1 MKTLSLDQFIKLSY
15 LSIGSHKLASSF
27 SRKVLKSFLLNSNY
41 RTYNVS
47 VKENVA
53 NGTVI
58 FQAQATDED
67 SGNNSIITYT
77 LLSSECDENFFV
89 DALSGNVTVTGNLD
103 HETRSEVILCIQA
116 TDGKFR
122 TTTKLVITVMDVNE
136 FSPVFNPQFYQR
148 RISETALAGEPVIQ
162 VFATDKDSGM
172 DSRIFY
178 NITGGNV
185 DGTFSIDPES
195 GTIVLLNSLDYEKQK
210 LYELHVQASD
220 GKFSSAAN
228 VSIQVI
234 DFNDNSPKFRQ
245 ASFWFSVAENVT
257 TGHLVGTVN
266 ASDKDSYDNANI
278 HYSISSVG
286 NYNKFVINSS
296 TGDIFTASNLDTE
309 AVENYVILVMAND
322 TGNPPRIST
331 TLVTITATDVND
343 NIPEFVQQN
352 FTVNISEA
360 SVIGA
365 NIVCLSTT
373 DPDSMRHSK
382 ITYLIANGNVNDTFK
397 VTTEGVLVLQKQL
410 DRETVQLYNLTI
422 VAGNSGVTV
431 PQSRVPANVIINI
444 VDVND
449 NSPVFQKLNYSFTV
463 PENVTERYPVG
474 SVTASDRDS
483 YDNAHI
489 SYSIPSLRDHDKF
502 WINTST
508 GEIYTN
514 GVLDFETADHYAILV
529 EAHDSGHPPRIA
541 VTLVNITITD
551 VNDNSPE
558 FVDRYLT
565 VNVSEATTVGTQ
577 IVCLSTIDRDSMQ
590 HARTSFNISKGNIN
604 NTFSVTD
611 EGVVILQRRLDWE
624 TISMYNLT
632 IYAVDSNSSQLKSSR
647 SAVVIIFVEDIND
660 NRPVFT
666 KNSYSAEMLENVPIG
681 YTVIIVTAND
691 KDKGSNGMVTYSLVE
706 SPWATDKLAN
716 NIFTVD
722 DITGAITTS
731 KKLKLDVPQVEYKFQ
746 VKASDQGIPTMESFT
761 NVLVTVED
769 TNDSPPVFTD
779 CPKTV
784 LVEQTEV
791 HSQMFRVSTTDADHG
806 SNANVTYSIFDETF
820 PENCASG
827 NGVFRVRHN
836 GSVYNTL
843 ELQEDCSYSI
853 NISATDGVEFDFCSV
868 DVYVMARQ
876 GTNAGK
882 TGKLY

>member
-58 FQAQATDED
+58 FQAKATDED

-148 RISETALAGEPVIQ
+148 RISETALVGEPVIQ

-431 PQSRVPANVIINI
+431 PQ
-444 VDVND
+444 
-449 NSPVFQKLNYSFTV
+449 
-463 PENVTERYPVG
+463 
-474 SVTASDRDS
+474 
-483 YDNAHI
+483 
-489 SYSIPSLRDHDKF
+489 
-502 WINTST
+502 
-508 GEIYTN
+508 
-514 GVLDFETADHYAILV
+514 
-529 EAHDSGHPPRIA
+529 
-541 VTLVNITITD
+541 
-551 VNDNSPE
+551 
-558 FVDRYLT
+558 
-565 VNVSEATTVGTQ
+565 
-577 IVCLSTIDRDSMQ
+577 
-590 HARTSFNISKGNIN
+590 
-604 NTFSVTD
+604 
-611 EGVVILQRRLDWE
+611 
-624 TISMYNLT
+624 
-632 IYAVDSNSSQLKSSR
+632 
-647 SAVVIIFVEDIND
+647 
-660 NRPVFT
+660 
-666 KNSYSAEMLENVPIG
+666 
-681 YTVIIVTAND
+681 
-691 KDKGSNGMVTYSLVE
+691 
-706 SPWATDKLAN
+706 
-716 NIFTVD
+716 
-722 DITGAITTS
+722 
-731 KKLKLDVPQVEYKFQ
+731 
-746 VKASDQGIPTMESFT
+746 
-761 NVLVTVED
+761 
-769 TNDSPPVFTD
+769 
-779 CPKTV
+779 
-784 LVEQTEV
+784 
-791 HSQMFRVSTTDADHG
+791 
-806 SNANVTYSIFDETF
+806 
-820 PENCASG
+820 
-827 NGVFRVRHN
+827 
-836 GSVYNTL
+836 
-843 ELQEDCSYSI
+843 
-853 NISATDGVEFDFCSV
+853 
-868 DVYVMARQ
+868 
-876 GTNAGK
+876 
-882 TGKLY
+882 